1 MDVLI
6 YLSGRSERFCGE
18 EEEEEVSV
26 RVADSAEKIDLV
38 EIVDESEIERRNADD
53 DARKKRIA
61 DFTAHLSTES
71 REALQELRDI
81 VNKPDFKSDMWFLTI
96 LVAFSI
102 LAFLMILA
110 VVALVMLD
118 KETVKQVSTVVRSWA
133 LSLSF
138 STHSSRNTSHTE
150 L

>member
-26 RVADSAEKIDLV
+26 RVADSAEIIDLV

-96 LVAFSI
+96 LVAGSPAGTTRYCEQTRF
-102 LAFLMILA
+102 
-110 VVALVMLD
+110 
-118 KETVKQVSTVVRSWA
+118 
-133 LSLSF
+133 
-138 STHSSRNTSHTE
+138 
-150 L
+150 